1 MKKCLQCNRPMRKV
15 NQKYHFR
22 GCGLDHVYLS
32 GIPVYKCTS
41 CGDVVAR
48 IPMIGELLKTIGEAV
63 VNKPGPLSGPEI
75 RFLRKNAKMLAETF
89 VKYLG
94 VDPSTYSRWEN
105 GKARVGR
112 TSDRLI
118 RLCYA
123 TLMKYE
129 DQGRILEEFLNLKD
143 ETSKKRI
150 DVTRSPRRGY
160 HAVYA

>member
-1 MKKCLQCNRPMRKV
+1 MA
-15 NQKYHFR
+15 F
-22 GCGLDHVYLS
+22 GSCGLGNVYLS

-41 CGDVVAR
+41 CGDTVAR
-48 IPMIGELLKTIGEAV
+48 IPMMGELLKTIGEVV
-63 VNKPGPLSGPEI
+63 VNKPALLSGSEI
-75 RFLRKNAKMLAETF
+75 RFMRKNEKMLAKTF

-105 GKARVGR
+105 GKARAGR

-123 TLMKYE
+123 TLMEYE
-129 DQGRILEEFLNLKD
+129 DQGRILAECLNLRD

-150 DVTRSPRRGY
+150 DVTRSPRKGY